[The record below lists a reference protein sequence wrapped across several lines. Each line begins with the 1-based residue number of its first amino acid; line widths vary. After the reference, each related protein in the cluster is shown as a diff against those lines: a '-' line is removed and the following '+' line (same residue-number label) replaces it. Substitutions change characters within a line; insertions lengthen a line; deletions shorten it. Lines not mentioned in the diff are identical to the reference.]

1 MRYPGEVTIIDGG
14 ENQYEVRVMHRSSN
28 HWKWPVTDD
37 KIFYSQED
45 IKNNID
51 SPQSSRAPWTVHLL

>member
-1 MRYPGEVTIIDGG
+1 MK
-14 ENQYEVRVMHRSSN
+14 
-28 HWKWPVTDD
+28 WKWPVTDD

-51 SPQSSRAPWTVHLL
+51 PPRVAGHRGQFTFCDEI